1 MHTSFFSSILSPYL
15 LHFSCTYSC
24 VLPWYLTLLCTQLI
38 SINWYSKVC
47 VLNICA
53 PAKPSILDNALCLDM
68 EHHVCPLVNKGKPQ
82 TKGNAARSGLSFWN
96 QLYFISILIMYC
108 GRQPCHTSCD
118 LLMCPLCLGYLLV
131 FSANEVFGPELSLA

>member
-1 MHTSFFSSILSPYL
+1 MHTSFFSSILSPHL

-24 VLPWYLTLLCTQLI
+24 VLPWYLTLFCTQLI

-68 EHHVCPLVNKGKPQ
+68 ENHVCPLVNKGKPG
-82 TKGNAARSGLSFWN
+82 TRREAAYRIGISWNAWRIPVPARRIRPASKTIYRCLTPWRRVSSYSTRKAILS
-96 QLYFISILIMYC
+96 
-108 GRQPCHTSCD
+108 T
-118 LLMCPLCLGYLLV
+118 LGTL
-131 FSANEVFGPELSLA
+131 